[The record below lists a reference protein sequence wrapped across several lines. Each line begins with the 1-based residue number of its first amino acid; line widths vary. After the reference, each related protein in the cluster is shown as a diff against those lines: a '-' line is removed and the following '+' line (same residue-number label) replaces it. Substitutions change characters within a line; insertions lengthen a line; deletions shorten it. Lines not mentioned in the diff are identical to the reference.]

1 MTDGLYLKHAD
12 GTRHFSAGTACYA
25 WIYQPQTV
33 RADTIAE
40 LEKGSFNKIRMCIFP
55 KWYLYNEQ

>member
-1 MTDGLYLKHAD
+1 MRGSISRKPS
-12 GTRHFSAGTACYA
+12 G
-25 WIYQPQTV
+25 
-33 RADTIAE
+33 ADTIAE